1 MIFNEST
8 HIDIYHEGVSILDGA
23 PGRGSGRY
31 PLGSGDNPNQHGY
44 HNFLERVDDLR
55 KQNIV
60 YVDEKTGKKYT
71 GNTAIAYH
79 LGLTTTQY
87 RVQLSIAKEEE
98 RAVKVK
104 KARELRDAG
113 YSLNKIAEEMGFRND
128 SSVRTLLNEK
138 TAERM
143 DESKNVAA
151 YLKQMV
157 NEKGKIDVGAGVERE
172 LGISREKLNE
182 ALYRLELDGYP
193 TYGGGIAQVTN
204 PGKQTN
210 LKVLCPPGTQ
220 HKDIYDGDIASVKDY
235 DLMLANDGAKI
246 KKAFE
251 YPASLD
257 PKRVMVR
264 YAEEGGLAKDGVVEL
279 RRGVDDISLK
289 NEDGVDSNYAQVRI
303 LVGGTHYIKGMAVYS
318 DGSDMPKGVDMIFN
332 TNKAKGTPMLG
343 EDKNFTVLKPIKTK
357 DPNDPF
363 GALIKEHGGQSHYI
377 DKNGEE
383 KLRYINKTRDEG
395 DWEDWAKKLPAQ
407 FLAKQPMKLVDQQ
420 LKLTIAERK
429 EEFDEIKNLNNPVIK
444 RYLLGEFAN
453 DCDSSA
459 VHLKAASL
467 PRQRYQ
473 VILPLT
479 SIKDNEV
486 FAPNFDN
493 GEKLAL
499 VRFPHAGTFEIPI
512 LKVNNKN
519 AEGKNVITTSAK
531 DAVGIS
537 AKTAAQL
544 SGADF
549 DGDTVM
555 VVPISSKVNI
565 NATRPLEGLKD
576 FDPKIAYGPNTA
588 SGPYKKMTNTQKQ
601 MGSITNLIA
610 DMTIK
615 GADEDEIVRA
625 VKHSMVVIDAEKHNL
640 DYKRSE
646 KDNDIPGL
654 KRKYQGRIEDGRYT
668 ESASTL
674 ITRAKGQASV
684 EKRQGSP
691 RINQKGKEWYDPTRP
706 EGALVYKTAD
716 NLTYPERK
724 KVKDPNNKGEYLKD
738 ENGKYIY
745 RETGKTVTRM
755 QKSTQMAEVDD
766 ARLLSSGRP
775 VEERYAKFANDLKA
789 MANQARLEQ
798 LSTGRLKYS
807 KTANEV
813 YKDAVDSLGEKLK
826 TAEKNSPRE
835 RQAQIIANN
844 YIAAIKRDNPDL
856 ERKELKKISDRAIK
870 EARTK
875 VGAQRTPI
883 EITDREWEAIQ
894 SGAISDS
901 NLERMLK
908 YTDTDELRKRATPR
922 QTKELNPAR
931 QSLIRSLKSSG
942 YTNAEIAKRLDTS
955 ISTVVKYSK

>member
-1 MIFNEST
+1 MIFNQLAQ
-8 HIDIYHEGVSILDGA
+8 DDLYHEGVSILDGA

-31 PLGSGDNPNQHGY
+31 PYGSGDNPHQHGY
-44 HNFLERVDDLR
+44 HNFLERVEDLR
-55 KQNIV
+55 KKNIV
-60 YVDEKTGKKYT
+60 YVDEKTGKTYT

-79 LGLTTTQY
+79 LGLTTSQY
-87 RVQLSIAKEEE
+87 RVQLSLANEEE
-98 RAVKVK
+98 RSAKVK
-104 KARELRDAG
+104 QAKELRAAG
-113 YSLNKIAEEMGFRND
+113 YSLNKIAEAMGFKND

-138 TAERM
+138 SEDRMNESKVTAEFLKKM
-143 DESKNVAA
+143 VA
-151 YLKQMV
+151 
-157 NEKGKIDVGAGVERE
+157 EKGKIDVGAGVERE

-182 ALYRLELDGYP
+182 ALYRLELEGYP
-193 TYGGGIAQVTN
+193 TYGGGLAQVTN

-220 HKDIYDGDIASVKDY
+220 HKEIYDGNIASVRDY
-235 DLMLANDGAKI
+235 DEMLTNDGAKI

-251 YPASLD
+251 YPASID
-257 PKRVMVR
+257 PKRVAIR
-264 YAEEGGLAKDGVVEL
+264 YAEDGGLAKDGVVEI
-279 RRGVDDISLK
+279 RRGVDDVSLK

-303 LVGGTHYIKGMAVYS
+303 LVNGTHYIKGMAVYS
-318 DGSDMPKGVDMIFN
+318 DGSDMPKGVDLVFN
-332 TNKAKGTPMLG
+332 TNKPKGTPMLG
-343 EDKNFTVLKPIKTK
+343 DKDNTVLKNIKTK

-377 DKNGEE
+377 DANGEE
-383 KLRYINKTRDEG
+383 KLRYINKTREEG

-429 EEFDEIKNLNNPVIK
+429 EEFDEIRKLNNPVIK

-479 SIKDNEV
+479 TIKDNEV
-486 FAPNFDN
+486 FAPNFEN
-493 GEKLAL
+493 GERLAL

-519 AEGKNVITTSAK
+519 AEGKKVITTGAK

-537 AKTAAQL
+537 AKAAAQL

-565 NATRPLEGLKD
+565 NASHPLDGLKD
-576 FDPKIAYGPNTA
+576 FDPKLEYGPSTA
-588 SGPYKKMTNTQKQ
+588 TGPYKKMTNTQKQ

-615 GADEDEIVRA
+615 GAHEDEIVRA

-646 KDNDIPGL
+646 KDNDIAAL
-654 KRKYQGRIEDGRYT
+654 KRKYQGRVENGRYT

-674 ITRAKGQASV
+674 ITRAKSEQSV
-684 EKRQGSP
+684 EKRQGTP
-691 RINQKGKEWYDPTRP
+691 RVNQKGKEWYDPTRP
-706 EGALVYKTAD
+706 EGALIYKTAD

-745 RETGKTVTRM
+745 QETGKTITRT

-766 ARLLSSGRP
+766 ARVLSSGRP
-775 VEERYAKFANDLKA
+775 VEERYAKFANDLKG
-789 MANQARLEQ
+789 MANQARIEQ
-798 LSTGRLKYS
+798 LSTGRLKYNA
-807 KTANEV
+807 TANNV
-813 YKDAVDSLGEKLK
+813 YKAEVDSLNSKLRE
-826 TAEKNSPRE
+826 AEKNSPRE
-835 RQAQIIANN
+835 RQAQIIASN
-844 YIAAIKRDNPDL
+844 YINAIKRDNPDL
-856 ERKELKKISDRAIK
+856 ERKELKKASDRALK
-870 EARTK
+870 EARIK

-883 EITDREWEAIQ
+883 DITDREWEAIQ

-901 NLERMLK
+901 QLTKMLK

-922 QTKELNPAR
+922 ATKELNPAK
-931 QSLIRSLKSSG
+931 QSLIRSLKNSG

-955 ISTVVKYSK
+955 ISTIVKYSK